1 MYSATTTIGL
11 SNPYPQGAIN
21 WLFGLPA
28 IKTIDTLGR
37 RKWLIV
43 TLPIMCILMG
53 GAAYAFPIPYR
64 GRVSEEF
71 DKNTLRIV
79 TTFLF
84 RESSLLTP
92 RPTSHTNRIIS
103 VHAAVYSPGLGTS

>member
-1 MYSATTTIGL
+1 MPLGL
-11 SNPYPQGAIN
+11 IN

-53 GAAYAFPIPYR
+53 GAAYAFPIPYL
-64 GRVSEEF
+64 GRESEAV
-71 DKNTLRIV
+71 DRNTLRIV
-79 TTFLF
+79 ATFLF
-84 RESSLLTP
+84 RTSSPLTQRAHEP
-92 RPTSHTNRIIS
+92 
-103 VHAAVYSPGLGTS
+103 Y